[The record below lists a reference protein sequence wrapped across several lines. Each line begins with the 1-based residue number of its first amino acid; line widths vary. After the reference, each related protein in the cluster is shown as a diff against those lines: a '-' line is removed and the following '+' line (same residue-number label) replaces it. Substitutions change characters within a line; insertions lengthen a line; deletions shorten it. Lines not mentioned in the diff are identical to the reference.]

1 MDGTG
6 DGGGITALTV
16 VIVVEGQDD
25 LCFGTP

>member
-6 DGGGITALTV
+6 DGGGMTALRD

-25 LCFGTP
+25 LCFWTP